1 MAFWDAGLGGHASTG
16 SDGVL
21 WLSRSLV
28 CASVGRRRDHGVGRG
43 VGPRRAASLEVSI
56 ATEHAATRER
66 ETVGEDLNDCGGDAG
81 DNDEPGG
88 DARGP

>member
-1 MAFWDAGLGGHASTG
+1 MGCCGYPARWSAHR
-16 SDGVL
+16 
-21 WLSRSLV
+21 W
-28 CASVGRRRDHGVGRG
+28 VGARDHGVGRG